1 MNVALVITTLNE
13 IDGVRVILPQ
23 IDFSEFTKVLV
34 LDGNS
39 TDGTIEYCQNLNLEV
54 LIQSK
59 SGFRHGMYEMYS
71 RLLTEEIDY
80 IITFSP
86 DGNCDPSTLQDFVLA
101 CDGSAD
107 LIIGSRYKG
116 DTKSEDDD
124 LITAFGNIF
133 FTQLTNLLFRAK
145 FTDVFSIYR
154 GFKPDLITKLSL
166 MDEKSFAPM
175 EKFFQSRLGWEPLMS
190 FRAAR
195 MKLVI
200 NEVAV
205 GEPAR
210 IGGERK
216 LQIFRWGGSF
226 LMQLVREVWYRP
238 ENRNLK
244 RDAYQ

>member
-1 MNVALVITTLNE
+1 MNIALVITTLNE

-23 IDFSEFTKVLV
+23 IDFSRFSNVLV

-39 TDGTIEYCQNLNLEV
+39 TDGTIEYCKKLNLEV

-59 SGFRHGMYEMYS
+59 SGFRHGMYEMHS
-71 RLLTEEIDY
+71 RLSTEKIDY

-86 DGNCDPSTLQDFVLA
+86 DGNCDPSTLRDFILA

-116 DTKSEDDD
+116 DSKSDDDD
-124 LITAFGNIF
+124 LVTAFGNIF
-133 FTQLTNLLFRAK
+133 FTQLTNLLFRAN

-154 GFKPDLITKLSL
+154 GFKPDLVSKLYL
-166 MDEKSFAPM
+166 TDEKSFAPM
-175 EKFFQSRLGWEPLMS
+175 EKMFQTRLGWEPLMS

-195 MKLVI
+195 MKVKI
-200 NEVAV
+200 KEVAV
-205 GEPAR
+205 GEPPR

-216 LQIFRWGGSF
+216 LQIIRWGGSF
-226 LMQLVREVWYRP
+226 LLQLVREVWYHP
-238 ENRNLK
+238 ENKVVKGNPNR
-244 RDAYQ
+244 

>member
-1 MNVALVITTLNE
+1 
-13 IDGVRVILPQ
+13 
-23 IDFSEFTKVLV
+23 
-34 LDGNS
+34 
-39 TDGTIEYCQNLNLEV
+39 
-54 LIQSK
+54 
-59 SGFRHGMYEMYS
+59 
-71 RLLTEEIDY
+71 
-80 IITFSP
+80 
-86 DGNCDPSTLQDFVLA
+86 
-101 CDGSAD
+101 
-107 LIIGSRYKG
+107 
-116 DTKSEDDD
+116 
-124 LITAFGNIF
+124 
-133 FTQLTNLLFRAK
+133 
-145 FTDVFSIYR
+145 
-154 GFKPDLITKLSL
+154 

>member
-1 MNVALVITTLNE
+1 MNIALVITTLNE

-23 IDFSEFTKVLV
+23 IDFTKFSKVLV

-39 TDGTIEYCQNLNLEV
+39 TDGTIEYCQKLNIEV
-54 LIQSK
+54 LTQSK

-71 RLLTEEIDY
+71 RLSTEKIDY

-86 DGNCDPSTLQDFVLA
+86 DGNCDPHTLQDFVLA

-107 LIIGSRYKG
+107 LVIGSRYKG
-116 DTKSEDDD
+116 DSKSEDDD
-124 LITAFGNIF
+124 FITAFGNIF
-133 FTQLTNLLFRAK
+133 FTQLTNLLFRAN

-154 GFKPDLITKLSL
+154 GFKPDLVSKLSL

-175 EKFFQSRLGWEPLMS
+175 EKMFQTRLGWEPLMS

-195 MKLVI
+195 MKVI
-200 NEVAV
+200 IKEVAV
-205 GEPAR
+205 GEPPR

-216 LQIFRWGGSF
+216 LQIIRWGGSF
-226 LMQLVREVWYRP
+226 LLQLLREVWYHP
-238 ENRNLK
+238 ENKNLSG
-244 RDAYQ
+244 DAQR

>member
-1 MNVALVITTLNE
+1 MNIALVITTLNE
-13 IDGVRVILPQ
+13 IDGVKVILPQ
-23 IDFSEFTKVLV
+23 IDFSKFTKVLV

-86 DGNCDPSTLQDFVLA
+86 DGNCDPDTLQDFVLA

-116 DTKSEDDD
+116 DAKSDDDD
-124 LITAFGNIF
+124 LITAFGNVF
-133 FTQLTNLLFRAK
+133 FTRLTNLLFRAS

-154 GFKPDLITKLSL
+154 GFKPGLVSKLSL

-175 EKFFQSRLGWEPLMS
+175 EKLFQTKLAWEPLMS
-190 FRAAR
+190 YRAAR
-195 MKLVI
+195 MRLVI
-200 NEVAV
+200 DEVAV
-205 GEPAR
+205 GEPPR

-216 LQIFRWGGSF
+216 LQIVRWGGSF
-226 LMQLVREVWYRP
+226 FLQLVREVWYHP
-238 ENRNLK
+238 EKRNSE
-244 RDAYQ
+244 RDV